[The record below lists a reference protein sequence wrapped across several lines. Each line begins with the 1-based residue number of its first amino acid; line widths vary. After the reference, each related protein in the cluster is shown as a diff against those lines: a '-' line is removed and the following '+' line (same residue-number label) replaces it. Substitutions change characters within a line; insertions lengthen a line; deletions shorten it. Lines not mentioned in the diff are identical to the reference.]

1 MTPQLKLLNKLPATL
16 VYLCTS
22 LIGLIALTAQAEDY
36 EVGVHYEQLL
46 IPVVTQDPAKIE
58 VVEMFSYMCVH
69 CFNFDATVSEWA
81 RRQSSDVDF
90 RREPAIFN
98 KSWELMAQAFYAS
111 KALGVTDKTHDAM
124 FEAIHTRNEDM
135 RAPEKMAAL
144 FNRTA
149 GVVEADF
156 MRAFNSFSVRSKV
169 QQADTRGRQYRV
181 AAVPTLVVNGK
192 YKVDGR
198 MAGSN
203 TGMLRIADYLIKKEL
218 AARAAP
224 VAQSSAAQDAA
235 ASVAR

>member
-1 MTPQLKLLNKLPATL
+1 
-16 VYLCTS
+16 
-22 LIGLIALTAQAEDY
+22 
-36 EVGVHYEQLL
+36 
-46 IPVVTQDPAKIE
+46 
-58 VVEMFSYMCVH
+58 
-69 CFNFDATVSEWA
+69 
-81 RRQSSDVDF
+81 
-90 RREPAIFN
+90 
-98 KSWELMAQAFYAS
+98 
-111 KALGVTDKTHDAM
+111 
-124 FEAIHTRNEDM
+124 
-135 RAPEKMAAL
+135 MAAL

>member
-1 MTPQLKLLNKLPATL
+1 MTPQITHLKKLPATL
-16 VYLCTS
+16 AFLCVS
-22 LIGLIALTAQAEDY
+22 LVGWIGLSAQAEDY
-36 EVGVHYEQLL
+36 ELGVHYEQLR

-98 KSWELMAQAFYAS
+98 KTWELLAQAFYAS
-111 KALGVTDKTHDAM
+111 KALGVTEKTHDAM

-135 RAPEKMAAL
+135 RTPAKMAAL
-144 FNRTA
+144 FNKTA
-149 GVVEADF
+149 GVTEADF

-169 QQADTRGRQYRV
+169 QQADTRGRQYRI
-181 AAVPTLVVNGK
+181 AAVPTLIVNGK

-203 TGMLRIADYLIKKEL
+203 TGMLRIAEYLIKKEL
-218 AARAAP
+218 AGRAEP
-224 VAQSSAAQDAA
+224 VAQSSNVEDAT
-235 ASVAR
+235 ASIAR